1 MLGRPSDCY
10 LVLTGLGSK
19 MLRGDA
25 PPNATTPDCA
35 ALTQPTAPAARA
47 PAAGVLRWSP
57 ALALAGGGAVDHYE
71 VLVDGA
77 VRRTADAATLAVA
90 SAATSFRVRAVN
102 SLGNAGAWSP

>member
-1 MLGRPSDCY
+1 MNGEPCI
-10 LVLTGLGSK
+10 
-19 MLRGDA
+19 RGDA
-25 PPNATTPDCA
+25 YAAVVVCA
-35 ALTQPTAPAARA
+35 HASA
-47 PAAGVLRWSP
+47 PAAGVLRWAP